1 MPKQT
6 LTGSLEEQCEFLYNL
21 AQEKMGQGNFTGAVH
36 TFQEISKHLPHYR
49 EVDRLLAE
57 AQRQKSAQSMLLI
70 AAFVG
75 AAVFV
80 GVGTFLKLPN
90 DFLFLL
96 LAIIGAV
103 VGFGVGNFAILPK
116 LRS

>member
-1 MPKQT
+1 MPKET
-6 LTGSLEEQCEFLYNL
+6 LTGTLEEQCEFLYSL

-36 TFQEISKHLPHYR
+36 TLQEVAKHAPHYR

-57 AQRQKSAQSMLLI
+57 AKRQKSAQALLLVT
-70 AAFVG
+70 AFIG
-75 AAVFV
+75 AALFI
-80 GVGTFLKLPN
+80 GIGTWLKLPN

-96 LAIIGAV
+96 LAVIGAV

-116 LRS
+116 LR